1 MGHGGSGVVHSSRR
15 PAAEAA
21 RVKLEAGHYRCTA
34 PSPVDLMANQ
44 IAFQFEPIATALP
57 LVNDGRLKAL
67 AVTSL
72 ERAPSLPNVPTVVEI
87 GRASCRERVSCCV

>member
-1 MGHGGSGVVHSSRR
+1 VKF
-15 PAAEAA
+15 EA
-21 RVKLEAGHYRCTA
+21 VHYRRTA

-44 IAFQFEPIATALP
+44 IASWFEPIATALP

-72 ERAPSLPNVPTVVEI
+72 ERAFHDSSGLLRDHAHR
-87 GRASCRERVSCCV
+87 GRDLDPGIRAANLTLE